1 MDVRPGRSGEGA
13 ALQDVERA
21 AGLQFHQVGMA
32 SIAEDGPPPLDELEQ
47 AIGDGRIWV
56 AEDAGSAVLGYAH
69 MILLPDGSAHLEQVS
84 VHPSA
89 QGLGNGRA
97 LVDAVV
103 DRARDTGARTLTL
116 TTFRD
121 VDWNRPLYEHL
132 GFVVVREDR
141 LSTVLREVRAH
152 EISCGLDAAG
162 ARVAMRLTI

>member
-32 SIAEDGPPPLDELEQ
+32 SIAED
-47 AIGDGRIWV
+47 
-56 AEDAGSAVLGYAH
+56 AGSAVLRYAH
-69 MILLPDGSAHLEQVS
+69 MILLA
-84 VHPSA
+84 
-89 QGLGNGRA
+89 
-97 LVDAVV
+97 
-103 DRARDTGARTLTL
+103 DR
-116 TTFRD
+116 
-121 VDWNRPLYEHL
+121 NRPLYEHL